1 MDRGNTKQEI
11 LDVALEL
18 FSRQGYEATS
28 ISSIADAVGI
38 RKASL
43 YSHFS
48 SKQAILDEIVK
59 IVLEKYDSHSFVLKK
74 GMDNMPK
81 NCDEAVAMIKGQ
93 IHYIANDPLISK
105 ARKMLTIEQFRNKEL
120 SKLLTKQNYT
130 DIMNFFTAMVQ
141 SLIEAGVLVKG
152 DREAMAASL
161 CLPVS
166 AWLNVLDRDGEKEDE
181 ILMLIDRHVR
191 EFFRIY
197 GI

>member
-105 ARKMLTIEQFRNKEL
+105 ARKMLTIEQFRNAEL

-141 SLIEAGVLVKG
+141 NLIERGVLVKG

>member
-74 GMDNMPK
+74 GMDDMPK

-105 ARKMLTIEQFRNKEL
+105 ARKMLTIEQFRNAEL

>member
-105 ARKMLTIEQFRNKEL
+105 ARKMLTIEQFLKAEL
-120 SKLLTKQNYT
+120 SNLLTKQNYT

>member
-59 IVLEKYDSHSFVLKK
+59 IVLEQYDAHSLVLKNR
-74 GMDNMPK
+74 MANMPYILK
-81 NCDEAVAMIKGQ
+81 NSLTCLSISISISSSFSPSRSSTFSQADTGRQSEAAI
-93 IHYIANDPLISK
+93 
-105 ARKMLTIEQFRNKEL
+105 
-120 SKLLTKQNYT
+120 
-130 DIMNFFTAMVQ
+130 
-141 SLIEAGVLVKG
+141 
-152 DREAMAASL
+152 ASL
-161 CLPVS
+161 SPFTRTPASIRL
-166 AWLNVLDRDGEKEDE
+166 
-181 ILMLIDRHVR
+181 
-191 EFFRIY
+191 
-197 GI
+197 

>member
-105 ARKMLTIEQFRNKEL
+105 ARKMLTIEQFRNAEL

-141 SLIEAGVLVKG
+141 NLIERGVLVKG
-152 DREAMAASL
+152 DRETMAASL

>member
-105 ARKMLTIEQFRNKEL
+105 ARKMLTIEQFRNAEL

-152 DREAMAASL
+152 YTEVMAASL

>member
-59 IVLEKYDSHSFVLKK
+59 IVLEKYDSHSFVLIWTTCQKT
-74 GMDNMPK
+74 
-81 NCDEAVAMIKGQ
+81 VT
-93 IHYIANDPLISK
+93 
-105 ARKMLTIEQFRNKEL
+105 RL
-120 SKLLTKQNYT
+120 SQ
-130 DIMNFFTAMVQ
+130 
-141 SLIEAGVLVKG
+141 
-152 DREAMAASL
+152 
-161 CLPVS
+161 
-166 AWLNVLDRDGEKEDE
+166 
-181 ILMLIDRHVR
+181 
-191 EFFRIY
+191 
-197 GI
+197 

>member
-59 IVLEKYDSHSFVLKK
+59 IVLEQYDAHSLVLKNR
-74 GMDNMPK
+74 MANMPK
-81 NCDEAVAMIKGQ
+81 SCDEAVAMIKGQ

-105 ARKMLTIEQFRNKEL
+105 ARKMLTIEQFRNAEL

>member
-48 SKQAILDEIVK
+48 SKQVILDEIVK

-81 NCDEAVAMIKGQ
+81 NCDEAVAMIKGK

-105 ARKMLTIEQFRNKEL
+105 ARKMLTIEQFRNAEL

>member
-105 ARKMLTIEQFRNKEL
+105 ARKMLTIEQFRNEEL

-130 DIMNFFTAMVQ
+130 DIMNFF
-141 SLIEAGVLVKG
+141 LVKG

>member
-1 MDRGNTKQEI
+1 
-11 LDVALEL
+11 
-18 FSRQGYEATS
+18 
-28 ISSIADAVGI
+28 
-38 RKASL
+38 
-43 YSHFS
+43 
-48 SKQAILDEIVK
+48 
-59 IVLEKYDSHSFVLKK
+59 
-74 GMDNMPK
+74 MDNMPK

-105 ARKMLTIEQFRNKEL
+105 ARKMLTIEQFRNAEL

>member
-105 ARKMLTIEQFRNKEL
+105 ARKMLTIEQFRNAEL

-141 SLIEAGVLVKG
+141 SLIEAGVLEKG

>member
-1 MDRGNTKQEI
+1 MGRGNTKQEI

-59 IVLEKYDSHSFVLKK
+59 IVLEQYDAHSLVLKNR
-74 GMDNMPK
+74 MANMPK
-81 NCDEAVAMIKGQ
+81 SCDEAVKMIKGQ

-105 ARKMLTIEQFRNKEL
+105 ARKMLTIEQFRNAEL

-141 SLIEAGVLVKG
+141 SLIEAGVLVNG

>member
-48 SKQAILDEIVK
+48 SKQVILDEIVK

-105 ARKMLTIEQFRNKEL
+105 ARKMLTIEQFRNAEL

>member
-81 NCDEAVAMIKGQ
+81 NCDEAVALIKGQ

-105 ARKMLTIEQFRNKEL
+105 ARKMLTIEQFRNAEL

-152 DREAMAASL
+152 DTEVMAASL

-181 ILMLIDRHVR
+181 ILMLIDRYVR

>member
-74 GMDNMPK
+74 GMDNIPK

-105 ARKMLTIEQFRNKEL
+105 ARKMLTIEQFRNEEL

>member
-28 ISSIADAVGI
+28 ISLIADAVGI

-59 IVLEKYDSHSFVLKK
+59 IVLEKYDSHSFVLKE

-105 ARKMLTIEQFRNKEL
+105 ARKMLTIEQFRNEEL

>member
-105 ARKMLTIEQFRNKEL
+105 ARKMLTIEQFRNAEL

>member
-59 IVLEKYDSHSFVLKK
+59 IVLEKYDSHSFVLKN

>member
-59 IVLEKYDSHSFVLKK
+59 IVLEQYDSHSLVLKK
-74 GMDNMPK
+74 EMDNMPK

-105 ARKMLTIEQFRNKEL
+105 ARKMLTIEQFRNAEL

>member
-28 ISSIADAVGI
+28 ISSIVDAVGI

-105 ARKMLTIEQFRNKEL
+105 ARKMLTIEQFRNAEL

>member
-105 ARKMLTIEQFRNKEL
+105 ARKMLTIEQFRNAEL

-181 ILMLIDRHVR
+181 ILMLIERHVK

>member
-105 ARKMLTIEQFRNKEL
+105 ARKMLTIEQFRNAEL

-181 ILMLIDRHVR
+181 ILILIDRHVR

>member
-1 MDRGNTKQEI
+1 
-11 LDVALEL
+11 
-18 FSRQGYEATS
+18 
-28 ISSIADAVGI
+28 
-38 RKASL
+38 
-43 YSHFS
+43 
-48 SKQAILDEIVK
+48 
-59 IVLEKYDSHSFVLKK
+59 
-74 GMDNMPK
+74 
-81 NCDEAVAMIKGQ
+81 
-93 IHYIANDPLISK
+93 
-105 ARKMLTIEQFRNKEL
+105 MLTIEQFRNAEL

>member
-59 IVLEKYDSHSFVLKK
+59 IVLEKYDSHSFVLKN

-105 ARKMLTIEQFRNKEL
+105 ARKMLTIEQFRNAEL

>member
-11 LDVALEL
+11 LDAALEL
-18 FSRQGYEATS
+18 FSRQGYAATS
-28 ISSIADAVGI
+28 ISPIADAVGI

-130 DIMNFFTAMVQ
+130 DIMNFFTAMIQ

-166 AWLNVLDRDGEKEDE
+166 AWLNVLDRDGEKEEE

>member
-74 GMDNMPK
+74 GMDNIPK

-105 ARKMLTIEQFRNKEL
+105 ARKMLTIEQFRNAEL

>member
-105 ARKMLTIEQFRNKEL
+105 ARKMLTIEQFRNAEL

-152 DREAMAASL
+152 DTEVMTASL

>member
-105 ARKMLTIEQFRNKEL
+105 ARKMLTIEQFFSGVL
-120 SKLLTKQNYT
+120 SILVGIGIGGLTSKMFVPMLQNAYAAANQILPMQLIT
-130 DIMNFFTAMVQ
+130 DPVDMYRLFGVI
-141 SLIEAGVLVKG
+141 AGVMV
-152 DREAMAASL
+152 L
-161 CLPVS
+161 CLFTLILLVFKMNVS
-166 AWLNVLDRDGEKEDE
+166 KALKLGEE
-181 ILMLIDRHVR
+181 
-191 EFFRIY
+191 
-197 GI
+197 

>member
-48 SKQAILDEIVK
+48 SKQAILDEIVT

-105 ARKMLTIEQFRNKEL
+105 ARKMLTIEQFRNAEL

-191 EFFRIY
+191 EFFRTY

>member
-59 IVLEKYDSHSFVLKK
+59 IVLEQYDSHSLVLKK
-74 GMDNMPK
+74 EMDNMPK
-81 NCDEAVAMIKGQ
+81 NCDEAVKMIKGQ

-105 ARKMLTIEQFRNKEL
+105 ARKMLTIEQFRNAEL

>member
-59 IVLEKYDSHSFVLKK
+59 IVLEKYDSHSFVLKM

-81 NCDEAVAMIKGQ
+81 NCDVAVAMIKGQ

-105 ARKMLTIEQFRNKEL
+105 ARKMLTIEQFRNAEL

-130 DIMNFFTAMVQ
+130 DIMNFFTTMVQ
-141 SLIEAGVLVKG
+141 SFIEAGVLVKG